1 MTGGMDISD
10 ANVIDNGVYH
20 VSLNTNNVPFSYGV
34 IMQFGS
40 GSTSSGY
47 RVQIAMDIQTKKMH
61 YRGYLE
67 GKWCEWSQI

>member
-1 MTGGMDISD
+1 MTGGRDISD
-10 ANVIDNGVYH
+10 ANVIYNGVYH
-20 VSLNTNNVPFSYGV
+20 VSSNCSNVPFRYGV